1 MRASSSAERRKYLR
15 AYGYN
20 RNCEIRRA
28 NLSCNAS
35 LVDISRGGMRL
46 LLARDIANPP
56 QLSPGEDV
64 VISVLGIPHETEL
77 AELTGSVRWKDGDQF
92 GVQFSSPL
100 RYGTAELQELISF
113 EPDQGLLMIKR
124 NSH

>member
-1 MRASSSAERRKYLR
+1 MRPSSSAERRKYLR

-28 NLSCNAS
+28 NNSCNAS

-64 VISVLGIPHETEL
+64 TIRVLGIPRETEL

-92 GVQFSSPL
+92 GVQFTEPL
-100 RYGTAELQELISF
+100 RHGTAELQALISF

-124 NSH
+124 NSY